1 MKKNKN
7 IIRKGEKKIVKK
19 ILEQRAMI
27 LLISFTFLAYLLKT
41 VGENMCGNVF
51 VTVVNMALLW
61 NIASNII
68 EKIIASVAVVAIVF
82 AIIIFTI
89 DGKGTDI
96 TLNIIS
102 VISISATFYE
112 IKKNQNH

>member
-1 MKKNKN
+1 M
-7 IIRKGEKKIVKK
+7 KK

-27 LLISFTFLAYLLKT
+27 LLVSFTFLAYLLKS
-41 VGENMCGNVF
+41 VSENIYGNVF

-61 NIASNII
+61 NAASN
-68 EKIIASVAVVAIVF
+68 KIGKVIVTIAVVAIVF
-82 AIIIFTI
+82 AIIIFI
-89 DGKGTDI
+89 VKGKGTDI
-96 TLNIIS
+96 ILNIIS